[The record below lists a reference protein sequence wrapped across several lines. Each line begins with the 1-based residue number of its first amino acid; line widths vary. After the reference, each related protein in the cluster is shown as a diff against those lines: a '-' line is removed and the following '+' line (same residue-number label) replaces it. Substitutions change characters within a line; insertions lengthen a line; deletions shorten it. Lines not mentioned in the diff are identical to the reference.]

1 MNVCCPTQGNWPD
14 LGQLPTPCSH
24 SPPPHVVYID
34 RCISKTIVWASY
46 RCESWGFF
54 FCISSHQRCSTP
66 RLLVNSVC
74 SATVSSENTSL
85 FACYSLPE
93 QTLWRTLTALF
104 PEYFFV
110 FFFSFLFSPRRS
122 KRAVGKKV
130 DLVNFR
136 IIKYLCQVSG
146 QLNLLP
152 VAKAFF
158 SGSYKSRYSATQ
170 FQTYRF
176 PLETPCYQKS

>member
-1 MNVCCPTQGNWPD
+1 MKAEV
-14 LGQLPTPCSH
+14 L
-24 SPPPHVVYID
+24 
-34 RCISKTIVWASY
+34 
-46 RCESWGFF
+46 

-93 QTLWRTLTALF
+93 QNLSRTLKALSS
-104 PEYFFV
+104 EYFFV
-110 FFFSFLFSPRRS
+110 FFFLSFLSRGAQNRPWE
-122 KRAVGKKV
+122 KILIKV

-152 VAKAFF
+152 VTKAFS
-158 SGSYKSRYSATQ
+158 SGSYQSRYSACFALHWGQ

-176 PLETPCYQKS
+176 PLDTPCYQKS

>member
-1 MNVCCPTQGNWPD
+1 MKAE
-14 LGQLPTPCSH
+14 LL
-24 SPPPHVVYID
+24 
-34 RCISKTIVWASY
+34 
-46 RCESWGFF
+46 

-93 QTLWRTLTALF
+93 QNLSRTLKALSS
-104 PEYFFV
+104 EYFFV
-110 FFFSFLFSPRRS
+110 FFSFFFSPRRS
-122 KRAVGKKV
+122 KPAVGKKV
-130 DLVNFR
+130 NLVNFR

-158 SGSYKSRYSATQ
+158 SGSYQSRYSATQ

>member
-1 MNVCCPTQGNWPD
+1 MKAEV
-14 LGQLPTPCSH
+14 L
-24 SPPPHVVYID
+24 
-34 RCISKTIVWASY
+34 
-46 RCESWGFF
+46 
-54 FCISSHQRCSTP
+54 FCISSHQRCSIP

-93 QTLWRTLTALF
+93 QNLSRTLTALF
-104 PEYFFV
+104 SEYFF
-110 FFFSFLFSPRRS
+110 FFFFLSFLARGAQKGPWE
-122 KRAVGKKV
+122 KKV

-136 IIKYLCQVSG
+136 IIKYICQVSG

-158 SGSYKSRYSATQ
+158 SGSYQSRYSATQ